1 MKHGKAKR
9 RRQMPSI
16 LRRARVVARRKL
28 TVGEL
33 ISAAFDA
40 LGDARQVVRVLGSGP
55 LSRRMGRKL
64 VFI

>member
-1 MKHGKAKR
+1 MKNGKMQGR
-9 RRQMPSI
+9 GQVPTI
-16 LRRARVVARRKL
+16 GRRARGVRRL

-33 ISAAFDA
+33 ICAAYEV

>member
-1 MKHGKAKR
+1 MKNGNTKR
-9 RRQMPSI
+9 RGQLPEISH
-16 LRRARVVARRKL
+16 RARAVAPRRS

-33 ISAAFDA
+33 ISAAYEV
-40 LGDARQVVRVLGSGP
+40 LGDTRQVMRLLGSGA

>member
-1 MKHGKAKR
+1 MKNGKLQR
-9 RRQMPSI
+9 RRQVSEM
-16 LRRARVVARRKL
+16 RRSTTVKRRL

-33 ISAAFDA
+33 VSAAFDA

-55 LSRRMGRKL
+55 LSRCIGGRKL